1 MKKRQSKNFKGVMH
15 MKTVEDLLMQMEEHS
30 SYRIDIHPPADAK
43 AISEMKKNYPF
54 VPSQVLDFYRVT
66 DGVEI
71 GVPGTEVYPVRKVLR
86 YTDGS
91 AASSRW
97 LEIGAMSFG
106 DPLQQMARLLCLIM
120 KMATQF
126 SLSGIHWWIFLPMNF
141 RLLIRGCSYD
151 KRRKA
156 SVDQRSS
163 ESCERCME

>member
-1 MKKRQSKNFKGVMH
+1 

-66 DGVEI
+66 DGVDI
-71 GVPGTEVYPVRKVLR
+71 GVSGTEVYPVRKVLR

-106 DPLQQMARLLCLIM
+106 DPIVVIADGKIALLDHENGYTVQLEWD
-120 KMATQF
+120 
-126 SLSGIHWWIFLPMNF
+126 SLVDFLADE
-141 RLLIRGCSYD
+141 LSALD
-151 KRRKA
+151 
-156 SVDQRSS
+156 
-163 ESCERCME
+163 

>member
-1 MKKRQSKNFKGVMH
+1 

-106 DPLQQMARLLCLIM
+106 DPIVVTADGKIALLDHENGYTVQL
-120 KMATQF
+120 
-126 SLSGIHWWIFLPMNF
+126 
-141 RLLIRGCSYD
+141 
-151 KRRKA
+151 
-156 SVDQRSS
+156 
-163 ESCERCME
+163 E

>member
-1 MKKRQSKNFKGVMH
+1 

-86 YTDGS
+86 YTDLHGG
-91 AASSRW
+91 W
-97 LEIGAMSFG
+97 KLELCHSEIRLL
-106 DPLQQMARLLCLIM
+106 LQQMARLLCLIM

>member
-1 MKKRQSKNFKGVMH
+1 

-106 DPLQQMARLLCLIM
+106 DPIVVTADGKIALLDHENGYTVQLEWD
-120 KMATQF
+120 
-126 SLSGIHWWIFLPMNF
+126 SLVDFLADE
-141 RLLIRGCSYD
+141 LSALD
-151 KRRKA
+151 
-156 SVDQRSS
+156 
-163 ESCERCME
+163 